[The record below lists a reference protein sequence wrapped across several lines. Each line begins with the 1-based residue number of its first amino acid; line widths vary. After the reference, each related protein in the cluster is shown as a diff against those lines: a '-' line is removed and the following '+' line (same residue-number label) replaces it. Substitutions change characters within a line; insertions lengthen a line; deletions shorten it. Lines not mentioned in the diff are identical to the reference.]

1 MSFRS
6 GRIVSIESAT
16 EGCQSGRMGRPRKP
30 LWPPGHR
37 GFESHTFRQFLFVMG
52 CGLIAVESDS
62 AARWALERI
71 PVELN
76 DWLGAIETEGR
87 LFGELAKGRLDQ
99 VVPSCPEW
107 NLADLVGHLGA
118 VHRRITGVLL
128 SGTVPDHSAGLPEP
142 AERYGWYQEGLEGL
156 LSAFAETDPEQP
168 AWNWS
173 AAEQVASFWWRR
185 MAHETALHC
194 WDARGVAGDPAAMDA
209 VLASDGIDEWFDVF
223 LRAGVGDRA
232 STHTET
238 DQAAV
243 AGTIH
248 VHCGDVDGEWWAQ
261 FDGSQL
267 QLERTHRKGDV
278 VMRADAFSLL
288 LVLWGRRP
296 VTSVEV
302 LGDGVLLAP
311 WLSGTRS

>member
-1 MSFRS
+1 M
-6 GRIVSIESAT
+6 
-16 EGCQSGRMGRPRKP
+16 
-30 LWPPGHR
+30 
-37 GFESHTFRQFLFVMG
+37 
-52 CGLIAVESDS
+52 
-62 AARWALERI
+62 
-71 PVELN
+71 ELN
-76 DWLGAIETEGR
+76 DWLGAIESEGR
-87 LFGELAKGRLDQ
+87 LFGELAAGRLDQ
-99 VVPSCPEW
+99 RVPSCPEW

-128 SGTVPDHSAGLPEP
+128 SGAVPDGSEGLPAP
-142 AERYGWYQEGLEGL
+142 DERPGWYQEGLEGL
-156 LSAFAETDPEQP
+156 LAAFAETDPEQP

-173 AAEQVASFWWRR
+173 AGAQVASFWWRR

-194 WDARGVAGDPAAMDA
+194 WDARGVAGEPAGMDA
-209 VLASDGIDEWFDVF
+209 ILASDGIDEWFDVF

-232 STHTET
+232 STTTEIGRPT
-238 DQAAV
+238 V
-243 AGTIH
+243 PGTIH

-261 FDGSQL
+261 FDGSDL

-302 LGDGVLLAP
+302 LGDGALLAP